1 MVFSISVR
9 VAIIR
14 ESASFAKMPKSPK
27 VNSAGSRPAPIAP
40 RAPGPVPPGRVAAR
54 LPATP
59 GRATGAP
66 LAHAGRDALFQGPAR
81 ASGHLWRRPKTRL
94 GARGTRAC
102 PRRALPSLRF
112 HPPPA
117 RGPAPCC
124 YRDDPGAPGAR
135 GGGPSLCWPE
145 PSKSPAASASLSVP
159 GPRQCSRSD
168 ASSRPHA
175 PRCPGDGARAP
186 GAPLTTIACGESL
199 LTQITFYAIG
209 AEHLGGGRGPLQE
222 PMSHCAEV
230 WLADAPAAH
239 GLHGRA
245 ALQVRC
251 RSYCP
256 ASSS

>member
-27 VNSAGSRPAPIAP
+27 VNSAGSRPAPVAP

-66 LAHAGRDALFQGPAR
+66 LARAGRDALFQGPVRVA
-81 ASGHLWRRPKTRL
+81 GHLGRRPKTML

-102 PRRALPSLRF
+102 PHRALPSLRF

-117 RGPAPCC
+117 RGPALCC
-124 YRDDPGAPGAR
+124 YRDGPGVPGSQ
-135 GGGPSLCWPE
+135 GGRHSLCCPE
-145 PSKSPAASASLSVP
+145 PSKSQAASTALSVP
-159 GPRQCSRSD
+159 GPRQCARSD
-168 ASSRPHA
+168 ASSPPHA
-175 PRCPGDGARAP
+175 PRCSGDGARAP
-186 GAPLTTIACGESL
+186 VAPLTTMACGESL
-199 LTQITFYAIG
+199 LTQSTLYRSWNWAPM
-209 AEHLGGGRGPLQE
+209 RGPAQE
-222 PMSHCAEV
+222 PMPHCAAL
-230 WLADAPAAH
+230 WRADTLAAR

-245 ALQVRC
+245 AL
-251 RSYCP
+251 
-256 ASSS
+256 